1 MKNSVLAGYILFFLA
16 LLPGWAVHTAATQ
29 SRVGWFGAVI
39 FFGFIGLFAVL
50 STRAYPGT
58 DRKPGPFA
66 RRYGGY
72 LCVFIFAT
80 FLSGE
85 SLAIALTYGE
95 PDQGFIGEIGSILS
109 ALGSYL
115 FPVVAKYANSI
126 QPPLSDKSIFR
137 AQSIITCFLFAGF
150 ISSISIFIYYV
161 AMPKNEITE
170 RLNAGGRKRPNTL
183 TAFAGVIFGIL
194 TSLSAYFGID
204 EFQTKTEHCWLNAAC
219 YTAGDDLTLFWA
231 AVGKIVMMFFFPLG
245 GLAMLV
251 ARRTLPEN

>member
-1 MKNSVLAGYILFFLA
+1 M
-16 LLPGWAVHTAATQ
+16 HTAAPQ
-29 SRVGWFGAVI
+29 SRVGWFGAVV
-39 FFGFIGLFAVL
+39 FFAFIVLFAVL
-50 STRAYPGT
+50 STRAHPGS

-66 RRYGGY
+66 QRYGGY
-72 LCVFIFAT
+72 LSVFIFAT
-80 FLSGE
+80 LFFGE
-85 SLAIALTYGE
+85 LLAIALTYGE
-95 PDQGFIGEIGSILS
+95 PGQGFIGQIGSILS

-126 QPPLSDKSIFR
+126 QPPLSDRSIFR
-137 AQSIITCFLFAGF
+137 AQSIITCFIFAGL
-150 ISSISIFIYYV
+150 ISSILIFIYYV
-161 AMPKNEITE
+161 AMPKNEMIE
-170 RLNAGGRKRPNTL
+170 RLNAGGRKRPNAL
-183 TAFAGVIFGIL
+183 TAVACILFAIL